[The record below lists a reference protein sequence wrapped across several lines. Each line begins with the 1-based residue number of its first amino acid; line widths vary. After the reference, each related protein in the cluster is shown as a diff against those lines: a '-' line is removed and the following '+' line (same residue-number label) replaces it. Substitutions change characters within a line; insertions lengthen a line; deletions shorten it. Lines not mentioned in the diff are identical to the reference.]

1 MICIKCKR
9 EVPDGPFCCQC
20 GAEQERKSRKALRR
34 GNGKGTVYRLQ
45 GRRSR
50 PWVAAKNKIII
61 GYYGKK
67 SEALDALERLSGK
80 DLTERYNMT
89 FAEVF
94 EDWKAEHY
102 REIGEHGIESYDGAY
117 KVFAPLY
124 ERKFRE
130 LRTADFQ
137 AVIDP
142 YMKKSHSTVSK
153 YKQLITQMSEWA
165 MREEICTTNFARFVK
180 LPENIKKEKEIFTDE
195 DVRKLEEDGSDTAK
209 IVLMLIYT
217 GMRIGE
223 LFGLPVADC
232 HENYVVG
239 GEKTKAGKNRIIPI
253 RLEGRAYFADFKAR
267 ATGDLL
273 LSGYSGQKIP
283 ANFRKRDFYALL
295 NRLGIEKKTPHATR
309 HTYASWARKSG
320 VAPEALQKILG
331 HSSYTTTANTYVHA
345 DAEQLIAAV
354 EAAANC

>member
-153 YKQLITQMSEWA
+153 YKQLLTQMSEWA

-180 LPENIKKEKEIFTDE
+180 LPENVKKEKEIFTDE
-195 DVRKLEEDGSDTAK
+195 DIRKLEEDGSDTAK

-223 LFGLPVADC
+223 LFGLPVTDC
-232 HENYVVG
+232 HENYVIG
-239 GEKTKAGKNRIIPI
+239 GEKTEAGKNRIIPI
-253 RLEGRAYFADFKAR
+253 RPEGRAYFADFKAR
-267 ATGDLL
+267 ATSDLL
-273 LSGYSGQKIP
+273 LSGYEGQRTVP
-283 ANFRKRDFYALL
+283 NFRRRDYYPLL
-295 NRLGIEKKTPHATR
+295 ERLEIARKTPHATR

-331 HSSYTTTANTYVHA
+331 HASYTTTASIYVHA

-354 EAAANC
+354 EAAGNC